1 MGLTISQ
8 KIIAAGCG
16 RDEVTPGEIVHVEP
30 DLVMLY
36 DWPGFDGLM
45 RTINID
51 PDRVALNIDHYF
63 SPPNEQIAKLHRNF
77 RSTVSKHGIK
87 KFYDVG
93 KTGIGF
99 QLYAEEGLIL
109 PGTFVAHADPHVSTL
124 GAFGAYCVGI
134 GSDVIS
140 IFLTG
145 KAWIKVPETIR
156 INLHG
161 AFLPHVTSRDLF
173 EKIVADLGP
182 DGALGTVIEFT
193 GPGLAGMSM
202 ESRMVLCNSVQY
214 LAAETAIIA
223 ADAVTK
229 EYLDK
234 TAQAPWQPVSGDE
247 DASYA
252 RDLEYDLSTIA
263 PMVVTPPDV
272 YYVKSIEEVQ
282 GIKID
287 QAIIGTCAGGRME
300 DLRIAAAILKD
311 HPVAPGVRFMITP
324 ITPAIMASA
333 DREGLIEIF
342 VKAGA
347 LVGPPSCGPCY
358 GGLAQLL
365 PGETCISTGTL
376 NVPGRLGSTEAEI
389 YMANPA
395 VVTASAVS
403 GKITDPRSL

>member
-1 MGLTISQ
+1 VSLTISQ
-8 KIIAAGCG
+8 KIIAAKCG
-16 RDEVTPGEIVHVEP
+16 RDQVTPGEIVHVEP

-45 RTINID
+45 KNINID

-77 RSTVSKHGIK
+77 RSTVKKFGIK

-124 GAFGAYCVGI
+124 GAFGAYCLGI

-156 INLHG
+156 INIHG
-161 AFLPHVTSRDLF
+161 SFGRHVTSRDLF
-173 EKIVADLGP
+173 EKIVADIGP
-182 DGALGTVIEFT
+182 DGAQGKVIEFS

-214 LAAETAIIA
+214 LSAETAIIPPDEITRA
-223 ADAVTK
+223 YLSGKTK
-229 EYLDK
+229 E
-234 TAQAPWQPVSGDE
+234 PWQEVLGDE
-247 DASYA
+247 DASYSEVL
-252 RDLEYDLSTIA
+252 DYDLSTLE

-272 YYVKSIEEVQ
+272 FYIKTVQEVA
-282 GIKID
+282 GTKID

-324 ITPAIMASA
+324 ITPAIMADAS
-333 DREGLIEIF
+333 REGLIEIF

-347 LVGPPSCGPCY
+347 LVGPPSCGTCY
-358 GGLAQLL
+358 GGLAQML
-365 PGETCISTGTL
+365 PGEVCISTGTM
-376 NVPGRLGSTEAEI
+376 NVPGRLGSTEADI

-395 VVTASAVS
+395 VVTASAVC

>member
-1 MGLTISQ
+1 MNLTISQ
-8 KIIAAGCG
+8 KIIAAACG
-16 RDEVTPGEIVHVEP
+16 KDTVTPGEIVHVEP

-77 RSTVSKHGIK
+77 RSTVKKHGIK

-93 KTGIGF
+93 NTGIGF
-99 QLYAEEGLIL
+99 QLYAEKGDIL

-124 GAFGAYCVGI
+124 GAFGAYCLGI

-145 KAWIKVPETIR
+145 KAWIKVPETIL

-161 AFLPHVTSRDLF
+161 TLATHVTSRDIF
-173 EKIVADLGP
+173 EKIVADIGP
-182 DGALGTVIEFT
+182 EGAQGKVIEFA
-193 GPGLAGMSM
+193 GPGLNNMSM

-214 LAAETAIIA
+214 LSAETAIIA
-223 ADAVTK
+223 ADDVTREYLSHTTK
-229 EYLDK
+229 E
-234 TAQAPWQPVSGDE
+234 PWQPVSGDE
-247 DASYA
+247 GASYA
-252 RDLEYDLSTIA
+252 TVMEYDLSTIE

-272 YYVKSIEEVQ
+272 YYVKPIKDVL
-282 GIKID
+282 GTKID

-324 ITPAIMASA
+324 ITPAIMADAS
-333 DREGLIEIF
+333 REGLIEIF

-347 LVGPPSCGPCY
+347 LVGPPSCGTCY

-376 NVPGRLGSTEAEI
+376 NVPGRLGSTEADI

-395 VVTASAVS
+395 VVTASAVC
-403 GKITDPRSL
+403 GKITDPRLL